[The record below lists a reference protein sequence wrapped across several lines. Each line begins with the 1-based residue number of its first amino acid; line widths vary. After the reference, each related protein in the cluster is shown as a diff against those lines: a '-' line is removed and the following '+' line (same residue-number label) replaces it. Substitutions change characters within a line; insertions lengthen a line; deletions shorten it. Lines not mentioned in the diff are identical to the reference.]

1 MNHHPKPLTVFHMG
15 TTEDVPVGRGKIG
28 SIVMMATRVDPP
40 QMAEMTEQEDTGE
53 EVTSRC
59 PDAPKKAP
67 KVSNLEKISK
77 NLGPDF
83 AFAAVVANDQGQ
95 TAALA
100 QFSEGKMSYAEMR
113 MLCG

>member
-1 MNHHPKPLTVFHMG
+1 
-15 TTEDVPVGRGKIG
+15 
-28 SIVMMATRVDPP
+28 MMATRVDPP